1 MPSRPGGRGGKQNRR
16 TPHENAGRHRDAGG
30 QKVLDRINGPSCAYA
45 SLPLQE
51 PKVTPTPFRKLP
63 DGSFEGAPASEPGVT
78 TMLAYVRLGAVVGEP

>member
-1 MPSRPGGRGGKQNRR
+1 MKTLAGIGMREGKRYWI
-16 TPHENAGRHRDAGG
+16 A
-30 QKVLDRINGPSCAYA
+30 INGTSCAYA